1 MSVTLLFLAVL
12 VAIGGWWLSKQRLMA
27 RPWLEEGPV
36 RFPETDAPTV
46 PAAKIGLGI
55 FMAVAGILFALSIS
69 AYSMRMQGAA
79 DWRSLPKPGILWF
92 NTALIA
98 AGSVALQWAKISAD
112 RGWLGDVRTGIIF
125 AAAAS
130 LAFLA
135 GQVVAW
141 FQLKNA
147 GYVLSTNPANAFFFL
162 ITAMHGLHLLGGLVA
177 LSRTAGKVW
186 HDADAE
192 RMRLSVGLCAAYWH
206 FLLLVWIALFALL
219 LVT

>member
-1 MSVTLLFLAVL
+1 MSVTLLLLAVL
-12 VAIGGWWLSKQRLMA
+12 AAIGGWWLSKQRLMA

-36 RFPETDAPTV
+36 QFPQTDAPSV

-55 FMAVAGILFALSIS
+55 FMAVAGTLFALSIS
-69 AYSMRMQGAA
+69 AYSMRMQASA
-79 DWRSLPKPGILWF
+79 DWRPLPEPGILWF

-98 AGSVALQWAKISAD
+98 ASSVALQWAKISAD
-112 RGWLGDVRTGIIF
+112 RGWIGDVRTGIAF
-125 AAAAS
+125 GGAAS

-141 FQLKNA
+141 IELKDA
-147 GYVLSTNPANAFFFL
+147 GYGLASNPANAFFYLF
-162 ITAMHGLHLLGGLVA
+162 TAMHGLHLLGGLAA
-177 LSRTAGKVW
+177 LARTAGNAW
-186 HDADAE
+186 RGTDAQQI
-192 RMRLSVGLCAAYWH
+192 RLSVGLCATYWH